1 MLRIKIILILLDYIN
16 DEFKDK
22 CKDILFLCV
31 IGFGF
36 VLFLMV
42 LLFIG
47 VMFYRW

>member
-1 MLRIKIILILLDYIN
+1 MLRIEIILILLDYIN
-16 DEFKDK
+16 KECKDK
-22 CKDILFLCV
+22 CIDILFLCV